1 MRFVRFNA
9 VGGLGIVVQLTV
21 IWLLTGVTQTPVALA
36 TALGVAAAVVNNFV
50 WHRQWTWRDR
60 LDDSGSTSAAFTRFA
75 LANGMVSLIGNVAV
89 MSALVPLANMFGYV
103 NQLRSF
109 TQGRA
114 QYSMQF
120 SHYDEVPQN
129 VADEV
134 KAKLA

>member
-89 MSALVPLANMFGYV
+89 MSALAQTTSLHPVPANLIAIAVCGVANYFIGDNLV
-103 NQLRSF
+103 F
-109 TQGRA
+109 RA
-114 QYSMQF
+114 GG
-120 SHYDEVPQN
+120 
-129 VADEV
+129 
-134 KAKLA
+134 

>member
-60 LDDSGSTSAAFTRFA
+60 LDDSGSTSAAFARFA

-89 MSALVPLANMFGYV
+89 MSALAQTTSLHPVPANLIAIAVCGVANYFIGDNLV
-103 NQLRSF
+103 F
-109 TQGRA
+109 RA
-114 QYSMQF
+114 GG
-120 SHYDEVPQN
+120 
-129 VADEV
+129 
-134 KAKLA
+134 

>member
-36 TALGVAAAVVNNFV
+36 TALGVAATVVNNFV

-89 MSALVPLANMFGYV
+89 MSALAQTTSLHPVPANLIAIAVCGVANYFIGDNLV
-103 NQLRSF
+103 F
-109 TQGRA
+109 RA
-114 QYSMQF
+114 GG
-120 SHYDEVPQN
+120 
-129 VADEV
+129 
-134 KAKLA
+134 

>member
-21 IWLLTGVTQTPVALA
+21 IWFLTGVTQTPVALA

-60 LDDSGSTSAAFTRFA
+60 LDDSGSTSAAFARFA

-89 MSALVPLANMFGYV
+89 MSALEQTTSLHPVPANLIAIGIC
-103 NQLRSF
+103 
-109 TQGRA
+109 G
-114 QYSMQF
+114 
-120 SHYDEVPQN
+120 
-129 VADEV
+129 VANYFVGDRLVFRGEMNTG
-134 KAKLA
+134 